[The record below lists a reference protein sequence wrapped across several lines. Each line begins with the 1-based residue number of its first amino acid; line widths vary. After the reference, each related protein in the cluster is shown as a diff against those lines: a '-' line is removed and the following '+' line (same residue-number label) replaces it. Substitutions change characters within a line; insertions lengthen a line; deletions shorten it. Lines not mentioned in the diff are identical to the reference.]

1 MSVWEEAGEE
11 NKCCQILV
19 SVLTTLPLPLL
30 PDAEMCKDAQMEKE
44 EELKKAL
51 SGCDRDLRCTMY
63 KDVNSLS
70 AMVGP

>member
-1 MSVWEEAGEE
+1 MCPDHLASA
-11 NKCCQILV
+11 
-19 SVLTTLPLPLL
+19 
-30 PDAEMCKDAQMEKE
+30 PDADMCKDAQLEKE